1 MLRRPRNRHKQV
13 FESAEVTRGR
23 VPGGQ
28 EPPVATVER
37 VVRRA
42 RSGERAGM
50 TKAWTASEI
59 LLARVAGT

>member
-1 MLRRPRNRHKQV
+1 MLRRPLNRHNQV
-13 FESAEVTRGR
+13 SDSAEVTRGR

-42 RSGERAGM
+42 RSSERGGM
-50 TKAWTASEI
+50 TKTWTASEI
-59 LLARVAGT
+59 LPARVAGT